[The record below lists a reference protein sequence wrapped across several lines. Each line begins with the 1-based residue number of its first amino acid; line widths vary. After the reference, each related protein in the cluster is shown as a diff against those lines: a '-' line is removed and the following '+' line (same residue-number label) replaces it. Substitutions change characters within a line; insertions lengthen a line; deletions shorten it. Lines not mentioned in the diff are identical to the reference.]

1 MAGAEHKR
9 SRFAVWATA
18 AAVAA
23 IALGALIFIA
33 PPWQPGRVL
42 HTEPLPDPAAA
53 VQPVREPIDV
63 NTADAETL
71 TALPGIGPAKAEAII
86 AWRDE
91 HGPFAELAELEKVS
105 GISAR
110 MVESWQGLATAGEN
124 E

>member
-1 MAGAEHKR
+1 MAGAEQKR

-18 AAVAA
+18 LAVAA
-23 IALGALIFIA
+23 IALGALVLIA

-42 HTEPLPDPAAA
+42 HTEPLPDPAA
-53 VQPVREPIDV
+53 VQIVQEPIDV
-63 NTADAETL
+63 NTADAEAL

-86 AWRDE
+86 AWREE
-91 HGPFAELAELEKVS
+91 HGPFLTLAELEKVS

-124 E
+124 